1 MRRLRIGFVVVLVFA
16 VAGDFLARAYAES
29 RFESNVQAGLGLR
42 EKPELELGGFPFL
55 LAMSRGR
62 LSSAGFSA
70 DGVVNEGLRVEHVE
84 LDLRTVTFS
93 TTAVLAGESGT
104 NIRARSGDGQATVT
118 AADLSAFLAER
129 GYPGRIL
136 FGVGEAT
143 VEATFGGFGAV
154 SATGPLRV
162 DASGRLVFEPNRAQA
177 GNVSFPA
184 GQAAFS
190 FELPRP
196 FEGFHYTGVDLTQ
209 GRATFRIAIRDAVIP
224 IEKGNGG

>member
-1 MRRLRIGFVVVLVFA
+1 MRRLRIGIVVVLVLA
-16 VAGDFLARAYAES
+16 VVGDFGFRAYAES
-29 RFESNVQAGLGLR
+29 RMASNIQAGLGLK
-42 EKPELELGGFPFL
+42 EKPDLDLGGFPFV

-62 LSSAGFSA
+62 LSSAGFQA
-70 DGVVNEGLRVEHVE
+70 DGVVNDGLRVERVQ
-84 LDLRTVTFS
+84 LTLKTVTFS
-93 TTAVLAGESGT
+93 MTAVLAGEAGT
-104 NIRARSGDGQATVT
+104 TILAKSGDGTATVT
-118 AADLSAFLAER
+118 AQDLSAFLAER

-154 SATGPLRV
+154 SATGPLRI
-162 DASGRLVFEPNRAQA
+162 DGSGRLVFEPNRAQA

-184 GQAAFS
+184 AQAAFS

-196 FEGFHYTGVDLTQ
+196 FEGFHYTGVDVTQ

-224 IEKGNGG
+224 TEKGNGG